1 MLEWVLSAVKTSLGY
16 LCFIFYQKWTRLLH
30 ERTVS
35 SSDTIWSLATIRE
48 ATMYIYFFDFEVRV
62 ASRARHT
69 AKAHLHDIHFEYGTP
84 KFWQ

>member
-1 MLEWVLSAVKTSLGY
+1 MDFERCENILGVFMLHILSKMDKTLP
-16 LCFIFYQKWTRLLH
+16 

-35 SSDTIWSLATIRE
+35 SSDTIWSLATIKE

-69 AKAHLHDIHFEYGTP
+69 ASHERQFAGPFG
-84 KFWQ
+84 

>member
-1 MLEWVLSAVKTSLGY
+1 MCSLQCSLHEVNKGE
-16 LCFIFYQKWTRLLH
+16 QTRVVVDSQVTQQRRLH

-69 AKAHLHDIHFEYGTP
+69 ASHELQFAGPFG
-84 KFWQ
+84 